1 MGFLEE
7 TEKVRFEV
15 KKAVE
20 SLGYE
25 VEVRVE
31 EPPNSE
37 LGDIATTVAF
47 DLAKKYGVKPIEIAE
62 KIVNAIN
69 LDVLELFKNVENVKG
84 FINFRFDP
92 NKYSVS
98 VLNEVLSKGR
108 EYGKFPIIKK
118 RILIEHTNSNPNK
131 ALHIGTLRNAVI
143 GDVLARFLRFL
154 GHEVLVVNY
163 IDDSGSQ
170 VAENIVAHYFMKVP
184 MEPPEGLKFDEY
196 SGKVYA
202 EYSDK
207 INKDEELKKLKSE
220 VVRKIEE
227 GGNEISEF
235 ARKFSEEV
243 VKCQLE
249 TAWAFGIFYDLLNW
263 ETDVIRSGI
272 FEWAIKK
279 LEEKGEVYVE
289 SKGVNKGCLMIRL
302 RDVEEFKNLKAPDE
316 VLIRSDGT
324 ATYVGKDIAYA
335 SWKLGLTP
343 RKFKVRNW
351 LQQPNG
357 KSLLTTHIDGEE
369 HDFPGADVAITVVDK
384 RQEYPQMVVKHALKK
399 MGMPPTKEYY
409 PYLYEVVALSGET
422 ASEITSLEEL
432 KNKKVVHMSGR
443 KGLVFNANDLLKI
456 VFQKIYDET
465 KKRHPDKAEDWL
477 RKVSMHLSAA
487 SIRYSLVKTD
497 KNNLIIFDVNDAV
510 RLEGDTGPYL
520 QYTYARACRIVEKA
534 GVEINS
540 VDEVLFETSEEWDLV
555 KQIGKFSW
563 VLNMASETLAMNTI
577 AVYTRHLA
585 DSFNSF
591 YEKCPVITDG
601 VRRDRLAL
609 VKSFLITMG
618 NAFDILGIEKLSMI

>member
-7 TEKVRFEV
+7 AEKIRIQVGEALG
-15 KKAVE
+15 K
-20 SLGYE
+20 LGYY

-31 EPPNSE
+31 EPPIPE
-37 LGDIATTVAF
+37 LGDIATPVAF
-47 DLAKKYGVKPIEIAE
+47 DLAKELRRKPSEIAE
-62 KIVNAIN
+62 EIIREIDVSKLEVVHHVSNVN
-69 LDVLELFKNVENVKG
+69 G
-84 FINFRFDP
+84 FINFHMDP
-92 NKYSVS
+92 VKYPVAII
-98 VLNEVLSKGR
+98 NEVLSKRGD
-108 EYGKFPIIKK
+108 YGKIPIVRK

-143 GDVLARFLRFL
+143 GDSLARFLKFL

-170 VAENIVAHYFMKVP
+170 VADNTVAHYFMKVP
-184 MEPPEGLKFDEY
+184 TKPPEGLKFDEY

-202 EYSDK
+202 EYNEK
-207 INKDEELKKLKSE
+207 ISRDEELKRLKSE
-220 VVRKIEE
+220 VIRKIEE
-227 GGNEISEF
+227 GGNEIAEF
-235 ARKFSEEV
+235 ARRLSEEV

-249 TAWAFGIFYDLLNW
+249 TAWDFGIFYDLLNW

-272 FEWAIKK
+272 FQWAMKE
-279 LEEKGEVYVE
+279 LEKRGEVYVE
-289 SKGVNKGCLMIRL
+289 EEGVNKGCLMIKL

-343 RKFKVRNW
+343 RKFKVKEW
-351 LQQPNG
+351 IQQPNG
-357 KSLLTTHIDGEE
+357 KTILTTHEYGEDYE
-369 HDFPGADVAITVVDK
+369 FPGADIAITVVDK

-399 MGMPPTKEYY
+399 IGMPPSKEYH

-422 ASEITSLEEL
+422 ASEMTSLEEL
-432 KNKKVVHMSGR
+432 KSRKVVHMSGR
-443 KGLVFNANDLLKI
+443 RGLVFNANDLLKT
-456 VFQKIYDET
+456 VFQKVYEET
-465 KKRHPDKAEDWL
+465 KKRHPEESEEWI
-477 RKVSMHLSAA
+477 RKVSMCLSTA
-487 SIRYSLVKTD
+487 SVRYSLIKTD
-497 KNNLIIFDVNDAV
+497 RNNLIVFDVKDAV

-520 QYTYARACRIVEKA
+520 QYTYARACRIIEKA
-534 GVEINS
+534 GVDVDS
-540 VDEVLFETSEEWDLV
+540 VNEVSFETPEEQDLV

-563 VLNMASETLAMNTI
+563 VLNTASKTLAMNTI
-577 AVYTRHLA
+577 AVYMRHLA

-601 VRRDRLAL
+601 IRRDRFAL

-618 NAFDILGIEKLSMI
+618 NAFDIIGIEKLSII